1 MLKKAPQF
9 QPTITELPLQ
19 KFKHVSSTLPPIGC
33 NVFSQTNACVH
44 INQGVKSQASK
55 SPATTTYCN
64 AIDRRIYGP
73 ACKLKGN

>member
-1 MLKKAPQF
+1 MALQVRHQNFSLQF
-9 QPTITELPLQ
+9 ITITEIQTHL
-19 KFKHVSSTLPPIGC
+19 STLPLIGC
-33 NVFSQTNACVH
+33 NAFSQTHACVH
-44 INQGVKSQASK
+44 INQEVKSQASK